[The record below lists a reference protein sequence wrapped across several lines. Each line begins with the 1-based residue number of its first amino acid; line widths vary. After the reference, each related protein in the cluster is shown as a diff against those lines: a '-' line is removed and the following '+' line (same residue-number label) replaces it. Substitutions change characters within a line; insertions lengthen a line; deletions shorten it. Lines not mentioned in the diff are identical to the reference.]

1 MPNDNL
7 LYLLVADQE
16 LNVEL
21 DKRIVRRFAPT
32 VVEPKGLAELGSFD
46 HGGVSAALLLRH
58 QRRSQHAR

>member
-32 VVEPKGLAELGSFD
+32 VVEPKGLAELGS
-46 HGGVSAALLLRH
+46 HAVQGGHDRALH
-58 QRRSQHAR
+58 RRG